1 MKSHRWHSS
10 LGKLTHTT
18 LNADINVTPLVDVC
32 LVLLIIFMV
41 VTPMLQ
47 KGVPINL
54 PITEDPEKTPDTE
67 KQLQISVKADGSV
80 YLGSTVV
87 RKEQVQS
94 ELEQIHQRTPDRE
107 IAVKGDK
114 LVKYGAVLDVLK
126 ACREVGFNNVGR
138 SEEHTS
144 ELQSQFHL
152 VCRLLLEKKK
162 KKHQKDIQTDTHS
175 NNTDENYDFTYI
187 EILHKSSF
195 RHKSVLYT

>member
-10 LGKLTHTT
+10 VGKLQKTAMTSE
-18 LNADINVTPLVDVC
+18 INVTPLVDVC

-47 KGVPINL
+47 KGVPVNL
-54 PITEDPEKTPDTE
+54 PVTEEPEKTPDTD

-80 YLGSTVV
+80 YLGSSVV

-114 LVKYGAVLDVLK
+114 QVKYGAVLDVLK
-126 ACREVGFNNVGR
+126 ACREVGFNNVG
-138 SEEHTS
+138 
-144 ELQSQFHL
+144 LIAQP
-152 VCRLLLEKKK
+152 KKSPN
-162 KKHQKDIQTDTHS
+162 QGT
-175 NNTDENYDFTYI
+175 
-187 EILHKSSF
+187 
-195 RHKSVLYT
+195 